1 MFLFKAP
8 QFDINLLRVENG
20 KLRIDLNA
28 LKGNYDLLSNTV
40 NQKVNKIDDLT
51 NQLSR
56 AQAEKD
62 QLKDELK
69 KELAKTVGPSTSDP
83 KHKQEISKLKN
94 EVSF

>member
-1 MFLFKAP
+1 M
-8 QFDINLLRVENG
+8 LRVENG